1 MPRYKVTKGKPY
13 VGSPYPR
20 VHSISYRHFQIGRL
34 LDDLGN
40 YLVNPIDDPVRPDTS
55 SASHTSPSTMD
66 VGTQTDPVVILPA
79 GSTHDDSD
87 TDTAPDTPPRPP
99 TPYPSGSPSY
109 SPTSPRS
116 PSPAPSTPASVIM
129 IEPDQIPSVDL
140 PFETPFPY
148 RFLEPSGSYLPICEC
163 FPLSACTHIS
173 FSGSNE

>member
-1 MPRYKVTKGKPY
+1 MKWQLSTVSDFARKPAAASRFARYKVTKGKPY

-20 VHSISYRHFQIGRL
+20 VLSISYRHFQIGRL

-116 PSPAPSTPASVIM
+116 PSLRLLH
-129 IEPDQIPSVDL
+129 L
-140 PFETPFPY
+140 PV
-148 RFLEPSGSYLPICEC
+148 SS
-163 FPLSACTHIS
+163 
-173 FSGSNE
+173 